1 MSTRLSNFAS
11 ALLGALTVAV
21 VVVAL
26 ALAGVF
32 DDDDPA
38 PASTSAATPA
48 TATAPAT
55 NTPVAEDDGSADGGA
70 SVADI
75 YERERP
81 GVVDVAVGAASA
93 SPLGGEGG
101 ASGSGFVLDREGY
114 VLTNEHVVEDAETAQ
129 IRFVDQDR
137 PVRAEV
143 VGTDPS
149 SDLALLKVDPAQV
162 EDLSP
167 LPLGS
172 SATVRVG
179 EQTIAMG
186 SPFGLSGSLTTGVV
200 SALDRSIPAP
210 NNFQIDGAIQTDAA
224 INPGNSG
231 GPLLDADGRVIGIN
245 AQIRTSGGAN
255 SGVGFAIPID
265 TAKEVVAELK
275 EDGEVER
282 PYLGVRTGPTPN
294 GIGVLVDSVTPG
306 DPAAEA
312 GLRGGDVI
320 LRVGGT
326 VTNDPEDVAAAIADR
341 SIGDRIEITLRRGGQ
356 ERTVTVTLAER
367 PDEVQAG

>member
-55 NTPVAEDDGSADGGA
+55 NTRVAEDDGSADGGA

-75 YERERP
+75 YERERS
-81 GVVDVAVGAASA
+81 GVVDVTVGAS
-93 SPLGGEGG
+93 SPLGGGGG
-101 ASGSGFVLDREGY
+101 ASGSGFVLDREGFI
-114 VLTNEHVVEDAETAQ
+114 LTNEHVVEDAETAQ
-129 IRFVDQDR
+129 IRFANQDR

-149 SDLALLKVDPAQV
+149 TDLALLKVDPAQV
-162 EDLSP
+162 EDLRS

-172 SATVRVG
+172 SAAVRVG
-179 EQTIAMG
+179 EQAIAMG
-186 SPFGLSGSLTTGVV
+186 SPFGLEGSLTTGVV
-200 SALDRSIPAP
+200 SALERTIPAT
-210 NNFQIDGAIQTDAA
+210 NGFQIDGAIQTDAA

-231 GPLLDADGRVIGIN
+231 GPLLDGTGRVIGIN

-282 PYLGVRTGPTPN
+282 PYLGVSTGPTPN
-294 GIGVLVDSVTPG
+294 GTGVLVAETPAG
-306 DPAAEA
+306 APAARA
-312 GLRGGDVI
+312 GLRPDDVI

-326 VTNDPEDVAAAIADR
+326 VTNDPADVAAAIEDR
-341 SIGDRIEITLRRGGQ
+341 EIGERVEITFRRGGQ

-367 PDEVQAG
+367 PERVQVG